1 MKALLLFTLLSVQL
15 CYGQSVNDLMKY
27 SIMEF
32 DTAVEKLSKGSE
44 KQDTS
49 MLGIT
54 FSHQH
59 RTTTITQSDIGNN
72 NILTSVTDK
81 PETYWSNMQYVFL
94 DNQFK
99 LAHVDDTDFGKLYT
113 YESVFC
119 IVSLGM
125 NEKEKLFVTIVLV
138 K

>member
-1 MKALLLFTLLSVQL
+1 
-15 CYGQSVNDLMKY
+15 
-27 SIMEF
+27 MEF